1 VALWVWVSQAS
12 KVSDAKSFVDV
23 ALADLHGGQRPM
35 LEVCVTAST
44 MALQHSGSRLRIDL
58 FCL

>member
-1 VALWVWVSQAS
+1 MSQAS